1 MRIKIMA
8 SKVEFL
14 LNEALSMSPTEKAM
28 IVHCLISSMDEPTEE
43 NVDKEWL
50 KLAEKRLSELE
61 NNEVTPVSWND
72 LKQKVRNVKT

>member
-1 MRIKIMA
+1 MA

-61 NNEVTPVSWND
+61 NNVVTPVSWND

>member
-1 MRIKIMA
+1 MA

-72 LKQKVRNVKT
+72 LKQKVRDVRT

>member
-1 MRIKIMA
+1 MA